1 MKIILA
7 TKNKGK
13 LKEIQDIFK
22 NMNFEIVSLLDFEN
36 NFEIIE
42 DGNSFEENAKIKAKY
57 VFDKLKLPTIADDS
71 GLCCEQLNGSPGIY
85 SARYSGENTTDE
97 NNNKKLLN
105 ELSKFLKPHKAKFVC
120 SAVFY
125 DGKNF
130 ICAEGELTG
139 EIADEPKGE
148 NGFGYDPIFIA
159 DNYNVTNGELSLEE
173 KNKISHRAKAFL
185 KLKQLLLNKYN
196 SI

>member
-22 NMNFEIVSLLDFEN
+22 YTNFEIVSLLDFEN

-42 DGNSFEENAKIKAKY
+42 YGNSFEENAKIKAKY
-57 VFDKLKLPTIADDS
+57 VFDKLKLPAIADDS
-71 GLCCEQLNGSPGIY
+71 GLCCEQLNDAPGIY
-85 SARYSGENTTDE
+85 SARYSGENATDE

-105 ELSKFLKPHKAKFVC
+105 ELSKFSKPHKAKFVC

-130 ICAEGELTG
+130 ICTKGELAGQIT
-139 EIADEPKGE
+139 DEPKGE
-148 NGFGYDPIFIA
+148 NGFGYDPLFIA
-159 DNYNVTNGELSLEE
+159 DGYNVTNGELSLEE

-185 KLKQLLLNKYN
+185 KLKQLLLNKYKN
-196 SI
+196 I